1 MDEKLT
7 KQVSYEDILPFIEQS
22 LSIGKDIRFKP
33 RGTSM
38 LPFIRQNNDE
48 VILTAFKG
56 KLKKYD
62 IIFYR
67 RTNGQFVLHRY
78 LKKGSDGSY
87 LIRGDHQTE
96 IEKGITDEN
105 IIGVVKSVV
114 RKNRTISAGTPLFV
128 FWGAFGPIY
137 CRTIRR
143 AYNLKKKLL
152 QKREENN

>member
-1 MDEKLT
+1 MNEKLT

-22 LSIGKDIRFKP
+22 LSAGKDIRFKP

-38 LPFIRQNNDE
+38 LPFIRQNTDE

-56 KLKKYD
+56 KLNRYD

-67 RTNGQFVLHRY
+67 RPNGQFVLHRY
-78 LKKGSDGSY
+78 LKKSSDGGY

-105 IIGVVKSVV
+105 IIGVVKSVI
-114 RKNRTISAGTPLFV
+114 RKNRTIKAGTPLFLV
-128 FWGAFGPIY
+128 WGMIGPACY
-137 CRTIRR
+137 RAMRH
-143 AYNLKKKLL
+143 AYNIKKKLL
-152 QKREENN
+152 EKRGENN